1 MEKGGNIMTQ
11 NKKYLILS
19 FVFLGLSCLLA
30 RHYFLSYRLYPL
42 VYQRII
48 VYGCWILSGF
58 SLFFCRA
65 ISNKFLKHI
74 VISINIFCIYG
85 WWFIYDF

>member
-1 MEKGGNIMTQ
+1 MTQ

-30 RHYFLSYRLYPL
+30 RHYFLPYMQYPL
-42 VYQRII
+42 IYRRII
-48 VYGCWILSGF
+48 IIGCWILSGF

-65 ISNKFLKHI
+65 ISNKFLKRI